1 MKARPGHAAG
11 RSHSCFRR
19 HSRLSAHCALL
30 RSFRFDRCR
39 AVSLLAPRCERQCK
53 APNAY

>member
-11 RSHSCFRR
+11 RSRRCFRR
-19 HSRLSAHCALL
+19 RSRLSAHCALL

-39 AVSLLAPRCERQCK
+39 AATLLAPRCERQRK